1 MSWWRAFNPNKLL
14 PRVSIRFKLTVAF
27 ALVALGPLL
36 AVSALGT
43 RETLDRLEATARRT
57 LAYDLEVAERETAAA
72 LSLATDHVVFLADSV
87 LAPFLHTERVPAE
100 VARERVRIAS
110 TLIATEPRL
119 YRVKVITPDGRYV
132 LQLGG
137 GAPAASGTTVDGAEA
152 DGGEY
157 YAWMGAALR
166 PSERAFLPVELAAS
180 DADGARTLLRAI
192 AILTP
197 VYDGETLVGVVVGE
211 ARASRLFESLDR
223 ASAGFQGVTGLVDDR
238 GLMLF
243 HSERLRGTASPLV
256 GSGPVRLED
265 DVPVEHAAAVT
276 AGRVGSLRTADDRLV
291 AYRPLGLGL
300 TELRRLTLYRIVPLD
315 ALATPAR
322 GFLGTVLLSFPVVVL
337 VVLLMAMVAADQF
350 TRPIFRIREAA
361 WRLARAETVSDL
373 SVETNDEMEDLAID
387 FAEVARRVEED
398 RQQRQALIAER
409 TALLERA
416 RSDLGDLLEHSADGI
431 VITDADGRV
440 RTWSGGAEALTGWR
454 ADEVLGRP
462 VDALLFGGV
471 EEAERGARAEALRT
485 RGALVNV
492 VTRVRAKD
500 GTPVEVSIT
509 QTLQR
514 DAAGG
519 VAGSSLILRDNRE
532 RAELEQ
538 HLRRSERLAA
548 MSVMAAGLA
557 HEINNPL
564 AIVGNRIEVMQR
576 EAARNGA
583 SAALRGDLE
592 VLRSHVSRLGDLTRS
607 LLRFAREES
616 RPADPVALGTVAEG
630 IVTLLRQTFAM
641 RGLRLEH
648 EIAPDLPAVAVDA
661 KAIETVLV
669 NLLLNAAD
677 ATPTGGMV
685 SLRLQARGGVVECEV
700 TDTGPGIPLAQRERV
715 FEPFYTTKGAGRG
728 TGLGLAVCR
737 TIVDRHRGAIRID
750 DAPGGGCR
758 IVVSLPVAQQEG
770 EWTRRAS

>member
-1 MSWWRAFNPNKLL
+1 MTGWRAFNPNKLL
-14 PRVSIRFKLTVAF
+14 PRVSIRLKLTIAF

-36 AVSALGT
+36 VVSGLGM
-43 RETLDRLEATARRT
+43 RETLARLEATAHRT
-57 LAYDLEVAERETAAA
+57 LAYDLEVAERETASA

-87 LAPFLHTERVPAE
+87 LAPFLRDERIPVGE
-100 VARERVRIAS
+100 ARERVRIAS

-119 YRVKVITPDGRYV
+119 HRVKVITADGRYV
-132 LQLGG
+132 LQLDG
-137 GAPAASGTTVDGAEA
+137 GARGGDETESEEA

-166 PSERAFLPVELAAS
+166 PSERAFLPVELAVQDAEGAS
-180 DADGARTLLRAI
+180 TLIRAI

-197 VYDGETLVGVVVGE
+197 VYEGDALVGIIVGE
-211 ARASRLFESLDR
+211 AKASRLFESLDR

-243 HSERLRGTASPLV
+243 HSERLRGTASPLD
-256 GSGPVRLED
+256 GSGTLRLED
-265 DVPVEHAAAVT
+265 DMPTEHSASVV
-276 AGRVGSLRTADDRLV
+276 AGRVGSLRTADDHLV
-291 AYRPLGLGL
+291 AFRPLGLGL
-300 TELRRLTLYRIVPLD
+300 TELRRLTLYRVIPLD

-322 GFLGTVLLSFPVVVL
+322 GFVRLVLLSFPVLVL
-337 VVLLMAMVAADQF
+337 VVLLLAMVAADQF
-350 TRPIFRIREAA
+350 TRPIFQVREAA
-361 WRLARAETVSDL
+361 WRLARAETVPDL
-373 SVETNDEMEDLAID
+373 SVETNDEMEDLATD
-387 FAEVARRVEED
+387 FAEVARRVAED
-398 RQQRQALIAER
+398 RRQRQELIAER

-416 RSDLGDLLEHSADGI
+416 RSDLGDVLEHSADGI
-431 VITDADGRV
+431 VITDSEGLV

-454 ADEVLGRP
+454 ADEVLGRR
-462 VDALLFGGV
+462 VDTLLFGG
-471 EEAERGARAEALRT
+471 EEDGERGARAEALRAH
-485 RGALVNV
+485 GALVNV

-500 GTPVEVSIT
+500 GTLVEVSIT

-514 DAAGG
+514 DAEGA
-519 VAGSSLILRDNRE
+519 VAGASLILRDNRE

-583 SAALRGDLE
+583 STALRGDLE
-592 VLRSHVSRLGDLTRS
+592 VLRSHVSRLGELTRS
-607 LLRFAREES
+607 LLRFAREET
-616 RPADPVALGTVAEG
+616 RPTDPVALGTVAEG

-648 EIAPDLPAVAVDA
+648 DIAPDLPVVAVDA

-677 ATPTGGMV
+677 ATPAGGTV
-685 SLRLQARGGVVECEV
+685 SLRLQARGGGVECEV
-700 TDTGPGIPLAQRERV
+700 SDTGPGIPLAQRERV

-758 IVVSLPVAQQEG
+758 IIVSLPVAQQED